1 MEYTT
6 VVNAPASSPAPFQYI
21 APYAGAA
28 IGANWMYKGEHALI
42 IYDDLSKQADAYRQL
57 SLLLRRPPG
66 REAYPGDVFYLHSRL
81 LERAAKLNDDLG
93 GGSMTALP
101 FVETKANDV
110 SAYIPTNVISITD
123 GQIFLE
129 TDLFFQGVRPAMNAG
144 ISVSRVGGSAQRPA
158 MKAVSGT
165 VRLELAQ
172 YRELEAFAQFGSD
185 LDKASQQQ
193 IARGQR
199 VVEILKQPQ
208 FQPLSVDLQVA
219 SIFAVTQG
227 KLDDIPVGDVRRF
240 ERELHD
246 FLGSR
251 YGSLLD
257 TLKTSKLNDDL
268 KTQLGDA
275 IDAFRQTFNPS
286 EQPEVEEAN
295 EGWDAM
301 SATSE
306 EA

>member
-1 MEYTT
+1 
-6 VVNAPASSPAPFQYI
+6 
-21 APYAGAA
+21 
-28 IGANWMYKGEHALI
+28 
-42 IYDDLSKQADAYRQL
+42 
-57 SLLLRRPPG
+57 
-66 REAYPGDVFYLHSRL
+66 
-81 LERAAKLNDDLG
+81 
-93 GGSMTALP
+93 
-101 FVETKANDV
+101 
-110 SAYIPTNVISITD
+110 VISITD

-251 YGSLLD
+251 YGSLLEQ
-257 TLKTSKLNDDL
+257 LKTSKLNDDL
-268 KTQLGDA
+268 KTQLGEA
-275 IDAFRQTFNPS
+275 VDAFRQTFTAS
-286 EQPEVEEAN
+286 EQQEVEEVD

-301 SATSE
+301 AATSE